1 MALNGAPLSTVSR
14 QRCLVAEDCTR
25 VGLDG
30 RQGIGPTIANV
41 KSPNGSGGRRG
52 PARCAATLPAA
63 GWPVKHSPS
72 RQRGGECGAVR
83 AMGSAGGDGWSVPRE
98 QATWISLD
106 SARYPLRATE
116 IRDRKIKRKTA
127 RSRAHQTA
135 LMPLPAGGRKPVR
148 PGSVTGFAPGMAS
161 CGGYGGVSQGGFG
174 SWDGGASPG
183 RALKALRIGKSS
195 SHDEAV
201 ENCLSNR
208 KKPRSINDLRAYT
221 VHLFHSRRRDFVVG
235 LSFFLKSVLTVRK
248 GLAYNPPID
257 AAPRFTGPARRH
269 LKLLSHLLVHDASD
283 PGQKTELQ
291 SPFAKGGSL
300 TVPVL

>member
-1 MALNGAPLSTVSR
+1 
-14 QRCLVAEDCTR
+14 
-25 VGLDG
+25 
-30 RQGIGPTIANV
+30 
-41 KSPNGSGGRRG
+41 
-52 PARCAATLPAA
+52 
-63 GWPVKHSPS
+63 
-72 RQRGGECGAVR
+72 
-83 AMGSAGGDGWSVPRE
+83 MGSAGGDRWSVPRE
-98 QATWISLD
+98 QANWISLD
-106 SARYPLRATE
+106 SARCPLREAE

-127 RSRAHQTA
+127 RSRAHA
-135 LMPLPAGGRKPVR
+135 CSLLMPLPGGGRKPVR
-148 PGSVTGFAPGMAS
+148 PGSETGFRPEWHPAVATAEFLRADSIAGMGAPAREGPSNPSDWKKFQPA
-161 CGGYGGVSQGGFG
+161 
-174 SWDGGASPG
+174 
-183 RALKALRIGKSS
+183 
-195 SHDEAV
+195 EAV

-208 KKPRSINDLRAYT
+208 EKARSINDLRAYT

-291 SPFAKGGSL
+291 SPFTKGGSL